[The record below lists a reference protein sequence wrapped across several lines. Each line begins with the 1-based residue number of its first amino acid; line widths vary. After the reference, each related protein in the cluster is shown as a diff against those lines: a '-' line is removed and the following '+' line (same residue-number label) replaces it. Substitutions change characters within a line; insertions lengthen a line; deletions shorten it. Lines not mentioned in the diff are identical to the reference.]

1 MENKKNPGYSSVREE
16 DMFYEYWLASLKP
29 LSARKKRM
37 LRDAYG
43 SARAVYYIEETRLDQ
58 EIHLT
63 DQDRRVLQAGRDSRN
78 QEEFLRGLKE
88 SWEKLKESGIRLIL
102 YEDPAYPSR
111 LSRIPDPPYAIYVRG
126 ELPPE
131 NQPAVA
137 IVGARKCTPY
147 GEEMALEYAETLAGA
162 GVAVISGMAR
172 GIDGAGHRGALNAG
186 GKTYGVLGCG
196 VDVCYPREHIGL
208 YMDILK
214 NGGLIAE
221 RAPGEP
227 PLPAYFPERN
237 RIISGL
243 SDVILIMEAKEKSGS
258 LITAD
263 QALEQGKDVY
273 ALPGPADSALSQ
285 GCHRLIRQGA
295 GILLSPE
302 DLLEELGID
311 RIHLLKK
318 SDRNKKMLES
328 PEHMV
333 YSCLGL
339 FPKSTGTIIEET
351 GFSPQKV
358 MEALVSLVLEGYA
371 REVSKNHYV
380 RAGKSSGEKA

>member
-1 MENKKNPGYSSVREE
+1 M
-16 DMFYEYWLASLKP
+16 
-29 LSARKKRM
+29 
-37 LRDAYG
+37 
-43 SARAVYYIEETRLDQ
+43 
-58 EIHLT
+58 
-63 DQDRRVLQAGRDSRN
+63 
-78 QEEFLRGLKE
+78 
-88 SWEKLKESGIRLIL
+88 
-102 YEDPAYPSR
+102 
-111 LSRIPDPPYAIYVRG
+111 
-126 ELPPE
+126 
-131 NQPAVA
+131 
-137 IVGARKCTPY
+137 
-147 GEEMALEYAETLAGA
+147 
-162 GVAVISGMAR
+162 
-172 GIDGAGHRGALNAG
+172 
-186 GKTYGVLGCG
+186 
-196 VDVCYPREHIGL
+196 
-208 YMDILK
+208 
-214 NGGLIAE
+214 
-221 RAPGEP
+221 
-227 PLPAYFPERN
+227 
-237 RIISGL
+237 
-243 SDVILIMEAKEKSGS
+243 ILIMEAKEKSGS